1 MDALARETR
10 AGDGTVTP
18 RKLEDLYTEA
28 CAEVLALEAKALRL
42 RRRTHAAL
50 GGDAR
55 TAGHDV
61 LPALA
66 AEAEALE
73 RDVAD
78 LREQAR
84 HLRTAA
90 EWLRE
95 RGA

>member
-1 MDALARETR
+1 MDALTREAR
-10 AGDGTVTP
+10 AGNGSVTP
-18 RKLEDLYTEA
+18 QHLEDLYTAA
-28 CAEVLALEAKALRL
+28 CAEVLSLEAKALRL

-50 GGDAR
+50 GEGAHND
-55 TAGHDV
+55 GHDG

-73 RDVAD
+73 RDLAD

-84 HLRTAA
+84 HVRTAA